1 MATAKF
7 TIAQGQNPDAV
18 VVAAGSAIA
27 GGNAME
33 LNIDTT
39 AMSQGEALVMIERLK
54 MRVSRAWP
62 PA

>member
-7 TIAQGQNPDAV
+7 TIAAGKTTDKV

-33 LNIDTT
+33 LNIDSTSI
-39 AMSQGEALVMIERLK
+39 SQGEALAMIDRLK
-54 MRVSRAWP
+54 MAVSKKWP
-62 PA
+62 L